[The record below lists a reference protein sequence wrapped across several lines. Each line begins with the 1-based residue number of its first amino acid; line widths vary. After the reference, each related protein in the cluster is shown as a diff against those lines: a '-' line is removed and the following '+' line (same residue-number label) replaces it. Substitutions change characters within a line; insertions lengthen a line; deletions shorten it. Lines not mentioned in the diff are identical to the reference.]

1 MNYFDNVALANM
13 KAIALNANG
22 DDKWFRSGILH
33 IVSQIERG
41 GTFIPNQFDLLS
53 TDDIIL
59 SVQETENKTQLLK
72 TLGITP
78 EQGNRFSIG
87 ASNAESALSNFAQK

>member
-1 MNYFDNVALANM
+1 M
-13 KAIALNANG
+13 KAIALNTNG
-22 DDKWFRSGILH
+22 DDEWFRSGILH

-59 SVQETENKTQLLK
+59 SAQETENKTQLLK

-78 EQGNRFSIG
+78 EQGTRFSIG